1 MVAIFGD
8 GWLPS
13 LPSGWVLDRY
23 LGDGWLPSSETVV
36 ALINW
41 WPSWLTTLIVLW
53 ISWFPTDAHR
63 LVAKLVDHP
72 GFLLDR

>member
-23 LGDGWLPSSETVV
+23 LGDGWLLSSESGGSRLRQVAGSWSGVSETGGCRLRRRVV
-36 ALINW
+36 AVSHLQ
-41 WPSWLTTLIVLW
+41 SHFE
-53 ISWFPTDAHR
+53 SE
-63 LVAKLVDHP
+63 KK
-72 GFLLDR
+72 